1 MLAPQDDDQPKVRR
15 MIMLKRSSAGVVAL
29 GSALIVSSMLTT
41 AAAAAEAGAKYP
53 SWKGLWAHSVNREVE
68 VQGAFDQ
75 TKAWGPGQQAPLTM
89 EYQKVL
95 QKSMEDQANGGLG
108 NYPTAQCLPSGMP
121 RIMTFGSQEYV
132 ITPETT
138 YILLSGS
145 DHLRRI
151 FTDGRDWPKNPIP
164 TYGGYSIGRWIDTDG
179 DGTYDLLEAETR
191 YFKGPRAFDA
201 TGLPLAFDNQS
212 IFKEMFFIDRNNP
225 DVIHDFTTVIDHA
238 LTRPWNSDRRFDRRE
253 SSVVQ
258 WPETWCQEG
267 NANIV
272 IGKENYFLR
281 ADGLLMPA
289 KKNQTPPDLRYFNQ
303 TAK

>member
-1 MLAPQDDDQPKVRR
+1 MLD
-15 MIMLKRSSAGVVAL
+15 RSSTLLIAIARV
-29 GSALIVSSMLTT
+29 SALMTMLLIPIGGAQ
-41 AAAAAEAGAKYP
+41 AADEGKYP
-53 SWKGLWAHSVNREVE
+53 TNWKGQWIRVVHREVE

-75 TKAWGPGQQAPLTM
+75 TKPWGRGQQAPLTE
-89 EYQKVL
+89 EYKKVHED
-95 QKSMEDQANGGLG
+95 SMEDQKNGGLG

-121 RIMTFGSQEYV
+121 RMMTFASHEYV

-138 YILLSGS
+138 YILLSSS

-151 FTDGRDWPKNPIP
+151 FTDGRDWPKNPTP
-164 TYGGYSIGRWIDTDG
+164 TYGGYSIGKWIDQDG
-179 DGTYDLLEAETR
+179 DGTYDVLETETR

-201 TGLPLAFDNQS
+201 SGLPLHFDNQS
-212 IFKEMFFIDRNNP
+212 VFNERFFIDKANRNILH
-225 DVIHDFTTVIDHA
+225 VLTTVYDHA
-238 LTRPWNSDRRFDRRE
+238 LTRPWTSDRQYQRLAER
-253 SSVVQ
+253 VGQ

-289 KKNQTPPDLRYFNQ
+289 KKNQKPPDLRYFDQ
-303 TAK
+303 PQK